1 MQLAEM
7 HCAGSGVPGNCSA
20 AQEYLTKSQMLRL
33 ALHASSRTAG
43 PISRPQSGLHCSQ
56 TGGAVQLAE
65 MHWAG
70 SGVPGNCSVAQEYLA
85 TFLEERAAWRDDI
98 EAAVAFLDG
107 GNAGAGLLR
116 MAQVGCRPGPAEA

>member
-1 MQLAEM
+1 M
-7 HCAGSGVPGNCSA
+7 HWAGSGTPGNCSV
-20 AQEYLTKSQMLRL
+20 AQEYLAQLQDLRVVL
-33 ALHASSRTAG
+33 LWSR
-43 PISRPQSGLHCSQ
+43 SHS
-56 TGGAVQLAE
+56 GGAVQLAE

-70 SGVPGNCSVAQEYLA
+70 SGTPGNCSVAQEYLA